1 MLRLVLDTNVIVSAL
16 LFSESTSRKAVDQ
29 ALDTSLILIS
39 QPIVLELTKVLKRK
53 KLNKYLQEE
62 ERIKFLANFLKDT
75 KSVEINQVIDVCR
88 DKKDNKFIELAIC
101 GIADYIITGDEDLL
115 ILNPYHGISIIR
127 PRQFLEINV

>member
-101 GIADYIITGDEDLL
+101 GNADYIITGDEDLL

-127 PRQFLEINV
+127 PRQFLEINA

>member
-1 MLRLVLDTNVIVSAL
+1 MLRVVLNTNVIVSAL
-16 LFSESTSRKAVDQ
+16 LFSQSTPRQAVDQ
-29 ALDTSLILIS
+29 ALDTSIILIS

-62 ERIKFLANFLKDT
+62 ERMKFLVNFLKDT
-75 KSVEINQVIDVCR
+75 ETVEIIQFIDVYR

-101 GIADYIITGDEDLL
+101 SVADYILTGDEDLL

-127 PRQFLEINV
+127 PRQFLEINT